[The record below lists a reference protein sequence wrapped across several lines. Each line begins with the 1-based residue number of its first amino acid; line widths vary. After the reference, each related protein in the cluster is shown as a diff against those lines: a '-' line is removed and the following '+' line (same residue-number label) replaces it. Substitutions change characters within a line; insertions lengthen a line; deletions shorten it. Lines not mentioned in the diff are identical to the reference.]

1 MLLVELP
8 LFLRTGLGA
17 DLATLT
23 VLTSLPFLANWA
35 WALVWAT
42 AMDSARAKVGTCRA
56 SNEGPHA
63 LLGLSPG

>member
-35 WALVWAT
+35 WALGWAR

-63 LLGLSPG
+63 LLAY

>member
-35 WALVWAT
+35 WALGWAR
-42 AMDSARAKVGTCRA
+42 AMDSARAKVGTCR
-56 SNEGPHA
+56 
-63 LLGLSPG
+63 L

>member
-35 WALVWAT
+35 WALGWAR
-42 AMDSARAKVGTCRA
+42 AMDSARAKVGTM
-56 SNEGPHA
+56 E
-63 LLGLSPG
+63 